1 MAAFLLLY
9 EAVAAYLPI
18 MHVEAAEGGGDA
30 KLERDDGKMDHDLR
44 VGLGSG
50 SGFGSGS
57 GSFSGSGSGSGSGF
71 DWIRARALG

>member
-1 MAAFLLLY
+1 MAAFLPLY

-18 MHVEAAEGGGDA
+18 VHVEAAEGGGDA

-57 GSFSGSGSGSGSGF
+57 GSIFGF
-71 DWIRARALG
+71 GFGFGF

>member
-1 MAAFLLLY
+1 MGSGPFHQRR
-9 EAVAAYLPI
+9 AVAAYLPI

-30 KLERDDGKMDHDLR
+30 KLKRDDGKMDHDLR

-57 GSFSGSGSGSGSGF
+57 GSIFGF
-71 DWIRARALG
+71 GFGFGF

>member
-1 MAAFLLLY
+1 M
-9 EAVAAYLPI
+9 AAYLPI

-30 KLERDDGKMDHDLR
+30 KLKRDDGKMDHDLR

-57 GSFSGSGSGSGSGF
+57 GSIFGF
-71 DWIRARALG
+71 GFGFGFGF